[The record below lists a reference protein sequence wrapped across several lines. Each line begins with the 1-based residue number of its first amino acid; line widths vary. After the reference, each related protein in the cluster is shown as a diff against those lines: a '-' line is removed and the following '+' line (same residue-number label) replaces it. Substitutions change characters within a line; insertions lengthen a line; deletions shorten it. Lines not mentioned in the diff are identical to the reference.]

1 MMIER
6 TSPEPTNR
14 LERWLPPG
22 LVAGLVLFHAINNWL
37 WLSKNLVIRGW
48 DRIGALVNSLFY
60 YDTLSNLNLAALFKA
75 TVQDEIRPPL
85 FGLSMALMYGPFGVS
100 PDVAIMVNVVYWVL
114 LLGASYGLGARLG
127 GRRLGLLTA
136 ILVAFTPLVY
146 AMSRYSYFEFSLT
159 ALTLLSLYLLQAS
172 QRFERRAVSVLLGVS
187 LGCGLLI
194 KRTFPL
200 FVVGALAVVVL
211 QARLPQR
218 VWSLARDRPRPPWR
232 NLALAAVGGLA
243 LAALW
248 YLPNRD
254 LAQTLP
260 AGSWLL
266 PLWSI
271 LAASSLFF
279 LLQPAGVVSN
289 AFASG
294 SVALSLASLWYLP
307 HSDFVQRALR
317 AGWGVNDPRGR
328 FVDWGDPATYTDYVR
343 SIIYG
348 FSPFYSLLLM
358 LVLGALAIYWL
369 RQRRRRRLLPSPWW
383 DWDWWAVLVSLLVAY
398 GLLSGSIY
406 KEHRAITPLLP
417 LLGLILAAALLKLP
431 WRRWRR
437 FLIVVVVLFG
447 FVQFFTVSYTGPRE
461 LAYRTSFRLPWLK
474 RTGLFA
480 LGPYLDTPDSG
491 TNDPAFW
498 LADDVLP
505 LVEAARQRQGRETI
519 SLAVIADSSHLH
531 LGMLAYDQLA
541 HYPALELGDPT
552 LDRAADAAY
561 EALFEYDY
569 VLLLEN
575 RNRRPVVREVED
587 LILRQ
592 RRAQFNQA
600 FEEVW
605 SFELPDGS
613 VAHLFRRRSRTP

>member
-1 MMIER
+1 MVEQ
-6 TSPEPTNR
+6 TPPEQSNH
-14 LERWLPPG
+14 LERWLPAG
-22 LVAGLVLFHAINNWL
+22 LIASLVLFHAVNNWL

-60 YDTLSNLNLAALFKA
+60 HETLSSLSLTALFKA

-114 LLGASYGLGARLG
+114 LLGASYGLAARLG
-127 GRRLGLLTA
+127 GRRLGLLTT
-136 ILVAFTPLVY
+136 ILVAFIPLVY

-159 ALTLLSLYLLQAS
+159 ALTVLSLYLLQAS
-172 QRFERRAVSVLLGVS
+172 QRLEKRGTSVLLGLS

-200 FVVGALAVVVL
+200 FVVGALVVVLL
-211 QARLPQR
+211 QARLPR
-218 VWSLARDRPRPPWR
+218 RLWSLVRSRPRLPWR

-248 YLPNRD
+248 YLPNREM
-254 LAQTLP
+254 AQTLP

-279 LLQPAGVVSN
+279 LLQPASVVSN

-294 SVALSLASLWYLP
+294 SIALSLASLWYLP

-317 AGWGVNDPRGR
+317 AGWGVSDPRGR
-328 FVDWGDPATYTDYVR
+328 FVDWGDPATYTDYLR

-348 FSPFYSLLLM
+348 FSPFYVLLLV
-358 LVLGALAIYWL
+358 LVLGALVLYWL
-369 RQRRRRRLLPSPWW
+369 RQRRRPWPTPWW
-383 DWDWWAVLVSLLVAY
+383 DWDWWAVLVSLAVAY
-398 GLLSGSIY
+398 GLLSSSIY

-417 LLGLILAAALLKLP
+417 SLGLILAAALLKLP
-431 WRRWRR
+431 WRRWRT
-437 FLIVVVVLFG
+437 FLIVVAVLFG
-447 FVQFFTVSYTGPRE
+447 IVQFFTVSYTGPRA
-461 LAYRTSFRLPWLK
+461 LAWRTSFPVPWLK

-480 LGPYLDTPDSG
+480 LGPYLETPDSG

-498 LADDVLP
+498 IADDVLP
-505 LVEAARQRQGRETI
+505 LVETTRQRQGRETA
-519 SLAVIADSSHLH
+519 SLAVVADSSHVH

-552 LDRAADAAY
+552 RDRAAEDAYA
-561 EALFEYDY
+561 ALFDYDY

-575 RNRRPVVREVED
+575 KNRRPIVREVEA
-587 LILRQ
+587 LILHQ
-592 RRAQFNQA
+592 RRARFKQV
-600 FEEVW
+600 FEEIW
-605 SFELPDGS
+605 RFELPDGS
-613 VAHLFRRRSRTP
+613 IAHLYQHRDGASP